1 MSEVRHN
8 WTKEEVL
15 EIYNRPLMELLYD
28 AATIHR
34 KQHDPNVVQIHGLL
48 ISRVL

>member
-15 EIYNRPLMELLYD
+15 EIYNRPLTELLYD
-28 AATIHR
+28 TAMIHR
-34 KQHDPNVVQIHGLL
+34 KQHNPNVV
-48 ISRVL
+48 

>member
-8 WTKEEVL
+8 WTEEEVL
-15 EIYNRPLMELLYD
+15 EIYNKPLMDLLFD

-34 KQHDPNVVQIHGLL
+34 KQHESNGV
-48 ISRVL
+48 